1 VRRVVFS
8 SLTQFNTMNALTSN
22 GSMFVATALTAVGIQ
37 DETVAVPA
45 QDRIDQAL
53 FVDSL

>member
-1 VRRVVFS
+1 MFS